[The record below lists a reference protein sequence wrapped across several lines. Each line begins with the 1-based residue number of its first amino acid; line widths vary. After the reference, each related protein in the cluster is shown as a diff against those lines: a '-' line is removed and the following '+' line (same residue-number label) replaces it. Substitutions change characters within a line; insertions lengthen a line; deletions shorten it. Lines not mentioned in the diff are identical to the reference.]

1 MTEYAVRLRPAAH
14 QKFIAVTLRSPEVEV
29 AVGNSKALTR
39 IAADIDIRHTHGIY
53 AAADRQ

>member
-1 MTEYAVRLRPAAH
+1 VH
-14 QKFIAVTLRSPEVEV
+14 QKLIAVTLLSPEVEV
-29 AVGNSKALTR
+29 AMGHSKELTR